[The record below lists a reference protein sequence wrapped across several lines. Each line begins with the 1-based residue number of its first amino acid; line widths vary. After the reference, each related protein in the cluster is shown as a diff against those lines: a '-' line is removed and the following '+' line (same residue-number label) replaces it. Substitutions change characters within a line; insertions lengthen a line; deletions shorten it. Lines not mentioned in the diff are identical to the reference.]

1 MKFGM
6 IILHQNIKTI
16 QKYVI
21 WILTVLSFVWKRKIF
36 TRILEMMLKNGFTNY
51 DKNDERPLPK
61 GMNKKKVIE
70 LMKDDLERLW

>member
-6 IILHQNIKTI
+6 IILNQNIKTM

-21 WILTVLSFVWKRKIF
+21 WILTVLLFVWKPKSFMRK
-36 TRILEMMLKNGFTNY
+36 LEMVLKNGFTNY
-51 DKNDERPLPK
+51 NKNDERPLPK
-61 GMNKKKVIE
+61 CMNKKVIE